1 MSEINHPLKI
11 ELRKRACRRIN
22 NTSLP
27 QLADREGWLHG
38 LIDFVVKHDR
48 MPDKDEQAELKR
60 VADGIEA
67 NLKALALLKPLPK
80 AKGWGTLG
88 GMGSVEGLRAFR
100 KIMKLR
106 AHREIFGE
114 PDYTRG
120 LGLDLNRDREFF
132 DTEAKAFAEAMD
144 AAPDAI

>member
-1 MSEINHPLKI
+1 VNKEINHPLKI

-27 QLADREGWLHG
+27 QVADREGWLHG
-38 LIDFVVKHDR
+38 LIDFVVAHDR

-88 GMGSVEGLRAFR
+88 GMGSVEGLRER
-100 KIMKLR
+100 SGR
-106 AHREIFGE
+106 S
-114 PDYTRG
+114 
-120 LGLDLNRDREFF
+120 
-132 DTEAKAFAEAMD
+132 
-144 AAPDAI
+144 

>member
-27 QLADREGWLHG
+27 QVADREGWLHG
-38 LIDFVVKHDR
+38 LIDFVVDHDR
-48 MPDKDEQAELKR
+48 
-60 VADGIEA
+60 IEA

-80 AKGWGTLG
+80 AKGWSTLG

-106 AHREIFGE
+106 AHREVFGE
-114 PDYTRG
+114 PVKVQTAQV
-120 LGLDLNRDREFF
+120 F
-132 DTEAKAFAEAMD
+132 DPEARAFADAMD
-144 AAPDAI
+144 AAPDAL

>member
-1 MSEINHPLKI
+1 MAAGAQECGIICDMSEINHPLKI

-27 QLADREGWLHG
+27 QVG
-38 LIDFVVKHDR
+38 LIDFVVDHDR
-48 MPDKDEQAELKR
+48 MPDKNEQAELKQ

-80 AKGWGTLG
+80 AKGWSTLG

-106 AHREIFGE
+106 AHREVFGE
-114 PDYTRG
+114 PVKVQTAQV
-120 LGLDLNRDREFF
+120 F
-132 DTEAKAFAEAMD
+132 DPEARAFADAMD
-144 AAPDAI
+144 AAPDAL

>member
-27 QLADREGWLHG
+27 QVADREGWLHG
-38 LIDFVVKHDR
+38 LIDFVVEHDR

-80 AKGWGTLG
+80 PKGWGTLG

-106 AHREIFGE
+106 AHREVFGE
-114 PDYTRG
+114 PAKAQTAPVSDP
-120 LGLDLNRDREFF
+120 
-132 DTEAKAFAEAMD
+132 EARAFAEAMD
-144 AAPDAI
+144 AAPDAP